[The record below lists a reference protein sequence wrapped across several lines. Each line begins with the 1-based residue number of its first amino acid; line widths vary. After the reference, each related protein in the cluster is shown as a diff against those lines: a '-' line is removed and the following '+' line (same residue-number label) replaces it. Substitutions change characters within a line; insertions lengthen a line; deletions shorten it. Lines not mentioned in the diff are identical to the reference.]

1 MQAAD
6 VILADDETLEVE
18 IGQGRLIRLERT
30 ADTVFVA
37 EPGIADVMVKS
48 PRLIY
53 VFGKAVGQTTLYAV
67 DGREEVILARSLNVT
82 HDTARL
88 DKALTKLLP
97 GADIKTQ
104 SVNGALVLNGEVGTS
119 AQANEAQRVAR
130 RFIAENEEIISRLQI
145 SGPNQINLRIKIAEV
160 TRTVLKDFG
169 INWDAAAAFGGFNFG
184 LFTGE
189 ATPVRSGAPTVNSAS
204 LSGVTPNFLGRPFTI
219 NSIIDI
225 LETDGLVTVLAEPN
239 LTAISGKT
247 ASFLGGGE
255 VPIPVAQDSSNGAA
269 TITIE
274 YKKFGVS
281 LSFTPTVLSG
291 NRISMRV
298 RPEVSELDSTNA
310 VTSNGFNIPALKT
323 RRAETT
329 IELASGQSFAIAGLM
344 QNGVRHNLDETPGL
358 ADLPVLGALFRS
370 DSFQRNETE
379 LVIIATPYVVQPVSG
394 KELALP
400 TDGLVMPSDA
410 ERIFKGDLYTP
421 NLSGGGPGGPAGPGG
436 QRIIGPSGFILE

>member
-1 MQAAD
+1 
-6 VILADDETLEVE
+6 
-18 IGQGRLIRLERT
+18 
-30 ADTVFVA
+30 
-37 EPGIADVMVKS
+37 
-48 PRLIY
+48 
-53 VFGKAVGQTTLYAV
+53 
-67 DGREEVILARSLNVT
+67 
-82 HDTARL
+82 
-88 DKALTKLLP
+88 
-97 GADIKTQ
+97 
-104 SVNGALVLNGEVGTS
+104 
-119 AQANEAQRVAR
+119 
-130 RFIAENEEIISRLQI
+130 
-145 SGPNQINLRIKIAEV
+145 
-160 TRTVLKDFG
+160 
-169 INWDAAAAFGGFNFG
+169 
-184 LFTGE
+184 
-189 ATPVRSGAPTVNSAS
+189 
-204 LSGVTPNFLGRPFTI
+204 
-219 NSIIDI
+219 
-225 LETDGLVTVLAEPN
+225 
-239 LTAISGKT
+239 
-247 ASFLGGGE
+247 
-255 VPIPVAQDSSNGAA
+255 
-269 TITIE
+269 
-274 YKKFGVS
+274 
-281 LSFTPTVLSG
+281 
-291 NRISMRV
+291 MRV